1 MAVPDLGSNLV
12 ELFERT
18 AARRAAAPFLWA
30 KREGAYRPWTW
41 QRVARE
47 ARTLARAL
55 GARGIRAGDRVLL
68 VAENRPEWAIAD
80 LAIMAAGAIT
90 VPAYTTNTAET
101 HAYLLNHSEA
111 AAAVVSG
118 DRLARALLPALAQ
131 APSIKLLIAM
141 EPLRDAEQL
150 AVPVL
155 SWAEALAL
163 GEQTAATGADP
174 VAALTRDDLAC
185 FIYTSGTGGNPKGV
199 MLTHGNIISN
209 VAGAQAVLKTLDLAD
224 NEVFLS
230 FLPLSHAYEHTG
242 GQFLPMAV
250 GAQIYYGDGLEALA
264 SNFLEVRPTIVACV
278 PRLYEVMRQRILRTT
293 ARQQGLKAK
302 LFARAL
308 ELGSK
313 AYERPAAMSMVERVF
328 NRLLDRLVR
337 DVVRARFGGRIKA
350 LISGGAPLNYEVG
363 LFFTALGV
371 PLFQGYGL
379 TECSPVISV
388 NSPGQVKLHTVG
400 RPIPTMEVRIA
411 EDGEIL
417 ARGPSVMRGYW
428 RDETGTRQVLR
439 DGWLHTGDV
448 GVIDDDGFLQITDR
462 KKDIIVNS
470 GGDNVAPQRVEGV
483 IALQPE
489 IAQVIVY
496 GDGRPHLVALVVP
509 DAEFAKTFARQHKLK
524 PDLAQLACH
533 KDFERA
539 MGEAVARA
547 NEHLSV
553 IERVRRFRVMP
564 EPFTIERGTMTPTLK
579 LRRQLIYR
587 VHKDLF
593 ESMYQAHH

>member
-18 AARRAAAPFLWA
+18 AKRRMAAPFLWA
-30 KREGAYRPWTW
+30 KRDGAYRPWTW
-41 QRVARE
+41 QRVAAE

-55 GARGIRAGDRVLL
+55 SARGVGSGDRVLL
-68 VAENRPEWAIAD
+68 LAENRPEWAIAD
-80 LAIMAAGAIT
+80 LAIMAAGGVT

-101 HAYLLNHSEA
+101 HAYLLSHSA
-111 AAAVVSG
+111 AAAVVVSN
-118 DRLARALLPALAQ
+118 DRLARSLLPALAS
-131 APSIKLLIAM
+131 APALKLMVAM
-141 EPLRDAEQL
+141 EPLREAAQL
-150 AVPVL
+150 TVPVL

-163 GEQTAATGADP
+163 GEQAAAQGDP
-174 VAALTRDDLAC
+174 VAALAPDDLAC

-209 VAGAQAVLKTLDLAD
+209 VAGAQAVLQTLGLGDD
-224 NEVFLS
+224 EVFLS

-250 GAQIYYGDGLEALA
+250 GAQIYYADGLEALA
-264 SNFLEVRPTIVACV
+264 SNFLEVRPTVVACV

-313 AYERPAAMSMVERVF
+313 AYERPEAMSMAERVF
-328 NRLLDRLVR
+328 NRLLDKLVR

-350 LISGGAPLNYEVG
+350 LISGGAPLTYDVG

-371 PLFQGYGL
+371 PLYQGYGL

-428 RDETGTRQVLR
+428 RDETSTRQVLR

-448 GVIDDDGFLQITDR
+448 GVIDPDGFLQITDR

-483 IALQPE
+483 ITLQPE
-489 IAQVIVY
+489 IAQAIVY

-509 DAEFAKTFARQHKLK
+509 DSEFAKTFAKQHKLK
-524 PDLAQLACH
+524 PDLGELAQH
-533 KDFERA
+533 KDFERVI
-539 MGEAVARA
+539 GEAVARA

-553 IERVRRFRVMP
+553 IERVRHFRLMP
-564 EPFTIERGTMTPTLK
+564 EPFTIEKGTMTPTLK
-579 LRRQLIYR
+579 LRRQMIYQ